1 MSRPQLAADFAIA
14 ARSQACVAPVLKA
27 VCHARRRP
35 KGVLL
40 PDHLGHVPKP
50 EPRPYSAWL
59 ELALIQERE
68 QTEAAKAARAQERAD
83 REAQR
88 LERERVAE
96 QKRVARERALA
107 PSWRATKEELAA
119 RQRLKD
125 ELERQKCL
133 ASAKR
138 HRALSDRRNK
148 REALRRAQVSA

>member
-1 MSRPQLAADFAIA
+1 MSMHPDFAV
-14 ARSQACVAPVLKA
+14 RSQAHCAPVLKA
-27 VCHARRRP
+27 VCHRRRQT
-35 KGVLL
+35 KGILL

-68 QTEAAKAARAQERAD
+68 QTEAAKAQRAQEKID

-96 QKRVARERALA
+96 QKRIARERALA

-133 ASAKR
+133 ASMKR
-138 HRALSDRRNK
+138 ARAQNDRKNR
-148 REALRRAQVSA
+148 RTALRRVQVSA